1 MHAEPEHEGQ
11 FMRLYFFRHAEAQP
25 HEITLPDAERRL
37 TNRGIMRTHH
47 AAKYLR
53 AVDVDITRLYS
64 SPLVRAR
71 QTADILGQAF
81 SVAVQVRDELNFGFD
96 AARVDLLIRDLGR
109 SDHVMFVGHEPDF
122 SSVVQELT
130 GAECEIKRGGMARVD
145 IVDYQPLRGRLMWLL
160 TPKLFDV
167 LS

>member
-1 MHAEPEHEGQ
+1 MTVEPVPEGLL
-11 FMRLYFFRHAEAQP
+11 MRLYFFRHAEAQP
-25 HEITLPDAERRL
+25 HELSLPDAERRL

-47 AAKYLR
+47 AAKYLH
-53 AVDVDITRLYS
+53 AVDVELTRLYS
-64 SPLVRAR
+64 SPLIRAR

-96 AARVDLLIRDLGR
+96 AARVETLTRDLGPN
-109 SDHVMFVGHEPDF
+109 DHVMFVGHEPSF
-122 SSVVQELT
+122 SLVIQELT
-130 GAECEIKRGGMARVD
+130 GADCEVKRGGMARVD
-145 IVDYQPLRGRLMWLL
+145 IIDYQPMRGRLVWLL